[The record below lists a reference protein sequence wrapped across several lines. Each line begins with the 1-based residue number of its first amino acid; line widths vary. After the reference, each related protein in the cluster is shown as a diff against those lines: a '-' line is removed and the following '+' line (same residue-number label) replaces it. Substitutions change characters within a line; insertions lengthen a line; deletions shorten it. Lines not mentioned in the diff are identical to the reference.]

1 MTLVIR
7 RDVSILEFPDCA
19 PILKSPYMSEENTF
33 TEFIRRIRAG
43 DQQAAADLVREYEP
57 LIRREIRLHLED
69 RRLGRLF
76 DSMDVCQSV
85 LASFFIRTANGQY
98 DLDQPDQLIRLL
110 ATMARNKLA
119 SEARKQQRQKR
130 DHRKVTSDS
139 GELRQLA
146 GRDATPSQVVA
157 GRELLERVQAQ
168 LSDEEKQLV
177 ELRGQDKSWQEIA
190 DQLGGSAQAR
200 RMQLARALERV
211 ARALGLEEGDE

>member
-1 MTLVIR
+1 M
-7 RDVSILEFPDCA
+7 A
-19 PILKSPYMSEENTF
+19 EENTF

-69 RRLGRLF
+69 RRLGRIF

-98 DLDQPDQLIRLL
+98 DLDRPDQLIRLL

-130 DHRKVTSDS
+130 DHRKATSDS

-146 GRDATPSQVVA
+146 GRDDTPSQLVA
-157 GRELLERVQAQ
+157 GKELLERVQTQ
-168 LSDEEKQLV
+168 LSDEEKQLA

-190 DQLGGSAQAR
+190 DQMGGSAQAR

-211 ARALGLEEGDE
+211 ARDLGLEEGDE